1 MAFSLHTLHNNQTAT
16 YYTPRFQLWAWI
28 LTANGLL
35 QRQKSSLLR
44 VVCGC
49 GLTCSRASTKTP
61 PNGFLNHK
69 RYKPLHLKHTGHSNI
84 QFRPPRHAGHSGIWR
99 VGAEQARGV
108 LTGQRAAHLLS
119 CLPEVLWTCAQGN
132 PLRSG
137 PPACSSTTGIRA
149 LYACAE
155 KDRND
160 SK

>member
-1 MAFSLHTLHNNQTAT
+1 M
-16 YYTPRFQLWAWI
+16 
-28 LTANGLL
+28 
-35 QRQKSSLLR
+35 
-44 VVCGC
+44 VCGC

-69 RYKPLHLKHTGHSNI
+69 RYKRLYLKHTGHSNI

-137 PPACSSTTGIRA
+137 PPAAAQRASEHDMLRLRSLETTSSQQSVPDSMHTTDLWRTARA
-149 LYACAE
+149 NGLWPLLNSL
-155 KDRND
+155 RG
-160 SK
+160 

>member
-1 MAFSLHTLHNNQTAT
+1 M
-16 YYTPRFQLWAWI
+16 
-28 LTANGLL
+28 
-35 QRQKSSLLR
+35 
-44 VVCGC
+44 VCGC

-69 RYKPLHLKHTGHSNI
+69 RYTRLYLKHTGHSNI

-137 PPACSSTTGIRA
+137 PPAAAQRASEHDLLRLRNSQIAAGQTTVGDSTATPAQLQNGGPNAGLMLLTNLR
-149 LYACAE
+149 
-155 KDRND
+155 D
-160 SK
+160 